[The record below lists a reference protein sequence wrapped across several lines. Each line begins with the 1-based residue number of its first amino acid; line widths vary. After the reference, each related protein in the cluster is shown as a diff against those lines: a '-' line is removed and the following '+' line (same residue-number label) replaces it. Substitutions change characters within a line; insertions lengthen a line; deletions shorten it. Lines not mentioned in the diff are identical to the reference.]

1 MLFVHPGDEY
11 THTHSHTHAH
21 SHTHITHII
30 IYTLTQ
36 SHTHIQPY
44 THPHTIVHTLLSSH
58 TQMHTLVCT
67 VTSTHTLTQEPR
79 LCFLPLIAPFPVLH
93 KILTERGDR
102 GAPRLLNTYL
112 PPTANWTLSQTHQ
125 HRIPSQAF
133 LSQEFR
139 KQAVSLKPILQMGK
153 LSSS

>member
-1 MLFVHPGDEY
+1 MFTLVMN
-11 THTHSHTHAH
+11 THTHTQSYTCSQSYAYYTHNHIHTNTITHTH
-21 SHTHITHII
+21 T
-30 IYTLTQ
+30 
-36 SHTHIQPY
+36 
-44 THPHTIVHTLLSSH
+44 TIH
-58 TQMHTLVCT
+58 
-67 VTSTHTLTQEPR
+67 TSTHNCTHIAFFPHTNAHSRMQIDKHTHTYTGASPL
-79 LCFLPLIAPFPVLH
+79 LSPLIAPFPVLH

-133 LSQEFR
+133 LSQELR